1 MLIAKLGGTLLIQV
15 SMLQVQCK
23 VLMLSQMHI
32 ALSSCLQQEALSS
45 CLQQEVFSDLSQIIN
60 KGSSP

>member
-23 VLMLSQMHI
+23 VLMLSQMPI
-32 ALSSCLQQEALSS
+32 ALSSCLQQEGY
-45 CLQQEVFSDLSQIIN
+45 SDLSQIVN

>member
-23 VLMLSQMHI
+23 VSMLSQMHI
-32 ALSSCLQQEALSS
+32 ALPSCLQH
-45 CLQQEVFSDLSQIIN
+45 EVSSDLSQIVN